1 MSSLPQRQFRLL
13 EPIIATSVA
22 LVLVSNVIAQKL
34 FTFSVL
40 GLTLTTD
47 VATLLLFPVAYVLA
61 DVMTEVYGYGTSRRV
76 VWYTFGANALA
87 ALLFMAAV
95 AMPHNSPDFTNQEA
109 FAAVLG
115 QVPGLVVASLCGAWF
130 GSFTNDSVM
139 AAMKVWMVTWD
150 PKHRWLPLRTIA
162 STIAGQAVDTTL
174 FVGVATLFGVF
185 PAELFIGLTLTQWAL
200 KSLVEIVLTPLTIVV
215 IAAIKRFEGL
225 DVVGTDTY
233 NPFSFAKDGGKN
245 LYEGK

>member
-1 MSSLPQRQFRLL
+1 
-13 EPIIATSVA
+13 
-22 LVLVSNVIAQKL
+22 
-34 FTFSVL
+34 
-40 GLTLTTD
+40 
-47 VATLLLFPVAYVLA
+47 
-61 DVMTEVYGYGTSRRV
+61 
-76 VWYTFGANALA
+76 
-87 ALLFMAAV
+87 
-95 AMPHNSPDFTNQEA
+95 
-109 FAAVLG
+109 
-115 QVPGLVVASLCGAWF
+115 
-130 GSFTNDSVM
+130 M

-185 PAELFIGLTLTQWAL
+185 PANLLVGLVLTQWAL

-245 LYEGK
+245 LYEAGK